1 MNLLWQFICVV
12 AFGTAC
18 WALGD
23 FLCKGFFDKNSA
35 LPVMVRHTLAFAVGN
50 ITFSYL
56 LTALGFAGLLIPSVL
71 WGVFFSGMGLAVW
84 WIAAES
90 WGRATLRSVNIFLLT
105 LVGLFLLPAILQAA
119 APPYVRDSLVYHLLC
134 PKEYLRVGR
143 LIHIEGNLYSAFP
156 KGHEVLM
163 TLLLATGGDR
173 AAQALANLQQVA
185 TVGAL
190 FSLSRLVA
198 GPWAAGI
205 CTLGYATVP
214 PAIYFTGCGYVE
226 PALLMA
232 LGSSLLALVVFLKA
246 SLEQTGFKKLTL
258 RESAFIGFLA
268 GWMPALKYTGM
279 IYLGL
284 VGVLLLWSQR
294 KEPTREN
301 LKVIG
306 VFAVGAAPG
315 LCWVAWNWLAL
326 GNPIYPLAWSFFGGR
341 GWDEIRERAM
351 SSYFLGFGMGREAWD
366 YLLLP
371 WRFSFLGR
379 FDSVF
384 FDGAMG
390 PFLVIFPI
398 LAIASGIRSVRLRV
412 NQKMPAGM
420 GFVLLASAAFFI
432 FGNQQARFWLPSQ
445 FLACFYAAPIV
456 ELIYSWARSRRLVKL
471 AIGLTLVASLAW
483 NYWFLGRQMAAVGYH
498 KPVLG
503 WEEES
508 SFLKRIVP
516 GYPAMEFINQHVPL
530 SSRVLCVWTGAYTYY
545 LDRPYYSDTF
555 LEDVTFKHFIDA
567 SHDGRELSQSL
578 AKNGLTHLF
587 VRRSLL
593 EETMTPQQRQIL
605 GDFLN
610 KETRELFLHR
620 GFSVLAISPSPSPHP
635 RIPGRGAG

>member
-35 LPVMVRHTLAFAVGN
+35 LPAMVRHTLAFAVGN

-56 LTALGFAGLLIPSVL
+56 LTSLGFAGLLIPSVL
-71 WGVFFSGMGLAVW
+71 WGVFLSGMGLAVW
-84 WIAAES
+84 WIATEF

-134 PKEYLRVGR
+134 PKEYLRAGR

-163 TLLLATGGDR
+163 TLLLGTAGDH
-173 AAQALANLQQVA
+173 AAQALAILQHVA

-190 FSLSRLVA
+190 FSLTRLIA
-198 GPWAAGI
+198 GPSAAVI

-232 LGSSLLALVVFLKA
+232 LGSSLLALVLFLKA
-246 SLEQTGFKKLTL
+246 SLERPGFKKLTL

-284 VGVLLLWSQR
+284 VGILLMWSQR
-294 KEPTREN
+294 KGPPREI
-301 LKVIG
+301 LKAIG
-306 VFAVGAAPG
+306 VFALGAAPG
-315 LCWVAWNWLAL
+315 LCWMVWNWLGL
-326 GNPIYPLAWSFFGGR
+326 GNPVYPLAWSFFGGK
-341 GWDEIRERAM
+341 GWDDVRERAM
-351 SSYFLGFGMGREAWD
+351 PSYFLGFGMGREAWD
-366 YLLLP
+366 YLLLV

-379 FDSVF
+379 FDSIF

-390 PFLVIFPI
+390 PFLLIF
-398 LAIASGIRSVRLRV
+398 LLLVVASATRAVLGRV
-412 NQKMPAGM
+412 NQRVPAGL
-420 GFVLLASAAFFI
+420 GFVLFASAAIFI

-445 FLACFYAAPIV
+445 FLFCFYAAPMV
-456 ELIYSWARSRRLVKL
+456 ERIYRWARSQRVMKL
-471 AIGLTLVASLAW
+471 AIGLTVVASLAW

-503 WEEES
+503 WEEEG

-516 GYPAMEFINQHVPL
+516 GYAAMEFINQHVPL

-567 SHDGRELSQSL
+567 SHDGTELSQRL
-578 AKNGLTHLF
+578 AKNGFTHLF

-593 EETMTPQQRQIL
+593 EETMTPRQREIL
-605 GDFLN
+605 GNFLK
-610 KETRELFLHR
+610 KETRELFRHR
-620 GFSVLAISPSPSPHP
+620 DFSVFAISLNKM
-635 RIPGRGAG
+635 

>member
-1 MNLLWQFICVV
+1 MNLVWQFICVI
-12 AFGTAC
+12 AFGAAC

-23 FLCKGFFDKNSA
+23 FLSKGFLGKDSA
-35 LPVMVRHTLAFAVGN
+35 LPPMAWHTLAFTVGN
-50 ITFSYL
+50 ITFSYF
-56 LTALGFAGLLIPSVL
+56 LTALGFFKLLIPPVL
-71 WGVFFSGMGLAVW
+71 WGVFSTGIGLTVW
-84 WIAAES
+84 RIAAGFRE
-90 WGRATLRSVNIFLLT
+90 RPAVRSVPLFLFT
-105 LVGLFLLPAILQAA
+105 LVGLLLLPAILQAA

-134 PKEYLRVGR
+134 PKEYLRAGR

-163 TLLLATGGDR
+163 TLLLATAGDR
-173 AAQALANLQQVA
+173 AAQALGILQQVA

-226 PALLMA
+226 PALLMT
-232 LGSSLLALVVFLKA
+232 LGSSLLALLLFLNTP
-246 SLEQTGFKKLTL
+246 LGGLIPGKLTL
-258 RESAFIGFLA
+258 RESAFVVFLA
-268 GWMPALKYTGM
+268 GWMPGLKYTGM

-315 LCWVAWNWLAL
+315 LCWGAWNWLAL

-390 PFLVIFPI
+390 PFLVIFLI
-398 LAIASGIRSVRLRV
+398 LAVASAIRPVRLRV
-412 NQKMPAGM
+412 NRKMPAGM

-445 FLACFYAAPIV
+445 FLACFYAAPSV
-456 ELIYSWARSRRLVKL
+456 ELIFSRARSRRLVKL
-471 AIGLTLVASLAW
+471 AIGLIMSVSLAW
-483 NYWFLGRQMAAVGYH
+483 NYWFLGQQVAAVGYH

-503 WEEES
+503 WEGES

-516 GYPAMEFINQHVPL
+516 GYPAMEFINLRVPS
-530 SSRVLCVWTGAYTYY
+530 SSRVLCVWTGAYAYY
-545 LDRPYYSDTF
+545 LDRSYYSDTF
-555 LEDVTFKHFIDA
+555 LEDVTFKRFIDA
-567 SHDGRELSQSL
+567 SNDGRELSQRL
-578 AKNGLTHLF
+578 AKEGFTHLF

-593 EETMTPQQRQIL
+593 EETMTPRQREIL
-605 GDFLN
+605 GNFLK
-610 KETRELFLHR
+610 KETRELFCHG
-620 GFSVLAISPSPSPHP
+620 GFSVLAISLNKM
-635 RIPGRGAG
+635 